1 MLGVRQFPSKYIR
14 PALRVESAAAMDPVE
29 FARTRLGFEPDER
42 QAAVMRSQTKRGI
55 LNCSRQWGKSTV
67 AAAMAVHRAATR
79 PGCEVMVG
87 SPSGRQSG
95 ELLRKAE
102 KMVRR
107 MGMRVE
113 RDGTNEI
120 SIQFKNGSRIVGL
133 PGKEGRI
140 RGFSAS
146 LLLFDEAAYME
157 DETYESLRP
166 LIATTEGDIWMM
178 STPNGRTGF
187 FYRTWEFGGNEW
199 LKVRGPGTECARISA
214 KFLEEERATLGPVK
228 FPQEYLCEFT
238 EAEGAMFDRVVIE
251 RAVDKSVKA
260 LDLA

>member
-1 MLGVRQFPSKYIR
+1 
-14 PALRVESAAAMDPVE
+14 MDPVE

-42 QAAVMRSQTKRGI
+42 QAEVMRSQTKRGI

-102 KMVRR
+102 KMVRQ
-107 MGMRVE
+107 MGMKVE

-178 STPNGRTGF
+178 STPNGRQGF
-187 FYRTWEFGGNEW
+187 FYRTWAYGGDEW
-199 LKVRGPGTECARISA
+199 LKVRGPATDCPRISK
-214 KFLEEERATLGPVK
+214 KFLEEEREAMGPVR

-238 EAEGAMFDRVVIE
+238 EAEGAMFDRLVIT
-251 RAVDKSVKA
+251 RAVHKSLKMV
-260 LDLA
+260 DLA

>member
-1 MLGVRQFPSKYIR
+1 MLGVRQFLSEYIR
-14 PALRVESAAAMDPVE
+14 PALRLESAAEVDPVE

-79 PGCEVMVG
+79 PGSEVMVG

-178 STPNGRTGF
+178 STPNGRKGF
-187 FYRTWEFGGNEW
+187 FHRTWEFGGSEW
-199 LKVRGPGTECARISA
+199 LKVRGPGTECARISE

-251 RAVDKSVKA
+251 RALDKSVKA